1 MKRLILLGC
10 LIYACSFFVYA
21 DDECALTL
29 QEAKSNYNAG
39 NYQKAKGLYNY
50 IVSECGESYGNA
62 AAMLRQCEEMLTPKL
77 SVSRSNISVG
87 ASSGSTVLSVTSNR
101 HWELRNTDSNMFSV
115 YKNGNEITINYY
127 ANPSSSSRSDY
138 FDVVTVDGSKSVRI
152 TISQSA
158 ASIASTLSV
167 SPTSISCSASATTKY
182 ITVNCNTNWEIQY
195 PTGTSTMYR
204 ATPRSGNMVE
214 VEIYANSATNSRMDY
229 FYIKTVDGSKTQKIS
244 LNQSG
249 NTSNSRNN
257 NSTNVNNSSNARNSN
272 SAPYLTL
279 SQTSINAG
287 AAGTTQ
293 TIGVASNQSWKIDY
307 PTGNMY
313 SVTRNG
319 NNIIVKINPNNTSV
333 IRNDFFQV
341 STLDGSTNVKVYLY
355 QAAATSSSSRKSY
368 SASRSNSSYGQN
380 TVYQSP
386 YRRYIHENGVFE
398 ITWFGI
404 RAGVGTAGALSYS
417 LFKMRWGPIQFSPLE
432 GTATYNFLSSHSNMD
447 MDVSYQPTI
456 DAFIPLGNNN
466 ALYAGIGPS
475 YNFVSSDIWF
485 KAEAGW
491 HLHYGYCTSSDFF
504 FRYDG
509 TFCVGVSIQWS
520 TGW

>member
-1 MKRLILLGC
+1 MKRLLQLIFLLCATIGC
-10 LIYACSFFVYA
+10 AYAQCYEGHREAGIAAYNKGDYA
-21 DDECALTL
+21 
-29 QEAKSNYNAG
+29 EAKKHFEYILSSCEDKPARNDIQSWIDKCNTALEPTVMPRTSNSNTR
-39 NYQKAKGLYNY
+39 NKN
-50 IVSECGESYGNA
+50 
-62 AAMLRQCEEMLTPKL
+62 TP
-77 SVSRSNISVG
+77 
-87 ASSGSTVLSVTSNR
+87 SGSVNGGQNANIHLHVT
-101 HWELRNTDSNMFSV
+101 
-115 YKNGNEITINYY
+115 
-127 ANPSSSSRSDY
+127 
-138 FDVVTVDGSKSVRI
+138 
-152 TISQSA
+152 
-158 ASIASTLSV
+158 
-167 SPTSISCSASATTKY
+167 PTSISSPASGKAEY
-182 ITVNCNTNWEIQY
+182 IKVDCNTNWEIQY
-195 PTGTSTMYR
+195 DRGTMYR
-204 ATPRSGNMVE
+204 ATRSGNMVK
-214 VEIYANSATNSRMDY
+214 VLIFANTSTSGRTGE
-229 FYIKTVDGSKTQKIS
+229 FIIKTADGSIVQKIS
-244 LNQSG
+244 LSQQG
-249 NTSNSRNN
+249 NTS
-257 NSTNVNNSSNARNSN
+257 NVNNSSNARNSN

-355 QAAATSSSSRKSY
+355 QAAAAYQSSRKSY
-368 SASRSNSSYGQN
+368 SVSRSNSSYGQN